1 METWG
6 YDRIEMEFGLV
17 SELTEK
23 LNELGADG
31 WEVIYYS
38 ETKPAK
44 FGEKS
49 KAVVL
54 IKKRRHEN
62 KKCT

>member
-1 METWG
+1 
-6 YDRIEMEFGLV
+6 MEFGLV

-54 IKKRRHEN
+54 IKK
-62 KKCT
+62 KTT